1 MKLLPRSL
9 LVAMASAGLLAFD
22 GFGGSPAVAV
32 PAIPRFQAVTESV
45 FRGGQPTEAGFRFL
59 RQKGI
64 KTVINL
70 REENDEKAL
79 VESLGMKYVHLPLS
93 AWDPIPDRAIR
104 AFFRVVSDPA
114 SHPVFFHCERGADR
128 TGAMVGLYRIAF
140 QGWDGKR
147 AYEEAR
153 AMGMRWWF
161 RDLKKQLY
169 EFGAKRSAS
178 QDRTGAISRSGPS
191 FTLGMPERSI
201 RSGEGTEPRTQ

>member
-1 MKLLPRSL
+1 MKHLPRSL
-9 LVAMASAGLLAFD
+9 SLVMAAACFLAQEGFSESSAHT
-22 GFGGSPAVAV
+22 S

-45 FRGGQPTEAGFRFL
+45 FRGGQPTDAGFRFL

-70 REENDEKAL
+70 REENDEKGL
-79 VESLGMKYVHLPLS
+79 VENLGMKYVHLPLS

-114 SHPVFFHCERGADR
+114 SHPVFFHCKRGADR
-128 TGAMVGLYRIAF
+128 TGAMVGFFRIAF

-147 AYEEAR
+147 AYQEAR
-153 AMGMRWWF
+153 AMGMRWWY

-178 QDRTGAISRSGPS
+178 QDRTGGNSPVRRVLYIGNAGA
-191 FTLGMPERSI
+191 
-201 RSGEGTEPRTQ
+201 